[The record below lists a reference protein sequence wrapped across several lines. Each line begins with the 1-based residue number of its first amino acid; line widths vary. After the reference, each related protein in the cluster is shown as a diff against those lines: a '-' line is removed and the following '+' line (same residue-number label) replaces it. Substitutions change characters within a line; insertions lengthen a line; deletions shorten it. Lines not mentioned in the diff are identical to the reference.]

1 MDLRILILHTAK
13 PVCRVN
19 KLYPGKSGTVAVSLD
34 VADICSIL
42 YSMSIFILSPF
53 DTFVSPQQ
61 SISLKYFPNP

>member
-19 KLYPGKSGTVAVSLD
+19 ELYPGKSGTVAVALD

-42 YSMSIFILSPF
+42 YAILLHEYLY
-53 DTFVSPQQ
+53 T
-61 SISLKYFPNP
+61 LAL